1 VATHDRML
9 IEAQPAR
16 TLVLDRGRLVADGF
30 GVPR

>member
-1 VATHDRML
+1 ML